1 MSNKR
6 FHLIA
11 LLMAGAL
18 FSGCSGLGHAVSGR
32 MWYTYE
38 LAAPVKSKDLI
49 YRDDHLIVQFK
60 LDESALRFQLQNVS
74 EAPVAVD
81 WEKASVSLNNRT
93 YALRNSATWYAPP
106 SAVPSSVT
114 VPPLGYI
121 RDMVIPREN
130 IYQENGRWIERPFFP
145 NDDLGSAKRR
155 ALIMRYRGSRVTL
168 TLPVRIAEVVKEY
181 TFTFRV
187 SAIDPLPPNTLPP
200 AKERPPVPPVTGG
213 EGSVTRAVI
222 PMIITAGV
230 LGVAVVLLSQK
241 KTPAGDL

>member
-1 MSNKR
+1 MSNDR
-6 FHLIA
+6 SSLFA
-11 LLMAGAL
+11 LVIAGAL
-18 FSGCSGLGHAVSGR
+18 LAGCSGLGHSASGR

-38 LAAPVKSKDLI
+38 LAAPVKSKDLLF
-49 YRDDHLIVQFK
+49 RDDHLIVQFK

-74 EAPVAVD
+74 EAPVSID

-106 SAVPSSVT
+106 SVIPSSVT

-121 RDMVIPREN
+121 RDMVIPKEN
-130 IYQENGRWIERPFFP
+130 VYQENGRWIERPFFP

-181 TFTFRV
+181 TFSFRV
-187 SAIDPLPPNTLPP
+187 GAIDPLPPNTLPP
-200 AKERPPVPPVTGG
+200 PKERPPVPPVSGG